1 MRYEDLRLNPE
12 PVLMEVFRF
21 LLDVESLEGT
31 VVEKRIQDICA
42 QGTESKSV
50 YALKSKSTNL
60 SRCNDHY
67 TDE

>member
-42 QGTESKSV
+42 
-50 YALKSKSTNL
+50 
-60 SRCNDHY
+60 
-67 TDE
+67 